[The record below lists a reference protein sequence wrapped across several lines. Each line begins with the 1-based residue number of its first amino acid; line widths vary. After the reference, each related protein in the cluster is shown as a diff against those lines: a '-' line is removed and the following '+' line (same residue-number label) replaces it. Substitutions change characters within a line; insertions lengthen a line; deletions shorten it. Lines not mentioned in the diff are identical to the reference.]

1 MIHCYA
7 AEPQPQ
13 PVRSASPKRESKLLV
28 EYFIPGIVE
37 KRKGSVIYS
46 VGLVQLSG
54 LRKKKKSRY
63 KYLQPPS
70 SRINPDFFSY
80 LLRSERA
87 RQIWRVFRNAIIR
100 TRSVPT
106 KMQSTHTSGSGETR
120 VPFMITMEV
129 LMLGLSITTTAI
141 RTRLRRR
148 SVGRLRVE
156 DWCCVGATVRALTP
170 STLGPDWKNGHPSNY
185 WWK

>member
-1 MIHCYA
+1 M
-7 AEPQPQ
+7 
-13 PVRSASPKRESKLLV
+13 
-28 EYFIPGIVE
+28 E

-54 LRKKKKSRY
+54 LRRKKKSRDTNICSLHR
-63 KYLQPPS
+63 LQETP
-70 SRINPDFFSY
+70 IFFS
-80 LLRSERA
+80 LICFAPSEP
-87 RQIWRVFRNAIIR
+87 RQIRRLFRNVIIP

-106 KMQSTHTSGSGETR
+106 KMQSSSASGSGETR

-129 LMLGLSITTTAI
+129 LMLGLSITTTAM

-156 DWCCVGATVRALTP
+156 DWCCVGATVRALSPPP
-170 STLGPDWKNGHPSNY
+170 STLGPDWKNGHSSNIIGGNSLF
-185 WWK
+185 